1 MTPPDRKIC
10 PHCAMLRD
18 DATRRQ
24 QDTAYEDDEKNF
36 VECCEDCI
44 IEINAYWAERWAE
57 YYGGLL

>member
-1 MTPPDRKIC
+1 
-10 PHCAMLRD
+10 MLRD
-18 DATRRQ
+18 DVTRRP

-57 YYGGLL
+57 YYGRVL